1 MDTAFAMDQTSTDA
15 SITDRLREDILG
27 GVYPPGERLV
37 ELQLTKQYKVGRAAI
52 RSAIVELDKEGLVTR
67 EANRGA
73 TVRKVSVAEAVQIYE
88 ARSALEGLLARHA
101 AMNATE
107 QDIDQ
112 LRSIIIRMKEAADQ
126 NDPRRY
132 VELNRE
138 FHREIRRTSR
148 HDVTSNLVLSLRN
161 QAAHHPYR
169 LAVVQGRPEDS
180 LPDHEAIVDAIGE
193 KNADAA
199 EKAMVRHAS
208 LTIDLLRQWTEGAPR
223 LS

>member
-1 MDTAFAMDQTSTDA
+1 MDQPSNNTSV
-15 SITDRLREDILG
+15 TDRLREDILG
-27 GVYPPGERLV
+27 GTYPPGERLV
-37 ELQLTKQYKVGRAAI
+37 ELQLTKQYQVGRAAI

-73 TVRKVSVAEAVQIYE
+73 TVRKVSVEEAVQIYE

-101 AMNATE
+101 AVNATE

-126 NDPRRY
+126 KDPRSY
-132 VELNRE
+132 SELNRE

-148 HDVTSNLVLSLRN
+148 HDFTSNLVQSLHN
-161 QAAHHPYR
+161 QAAHHPFR

-180 LPDHEAIVDAIGE
+180 LPEHEAIVNAIVE

-199 EKAMVRHAS
+199 ERAMVRHAS
-208 LTIDLLRQWTEGAPR
+208 STIDLLRQWTETA
-223 LS
+223 

>member
-1 MDTAFAMDQTSTDA
+1 MDQPSNNTSV
-15 SITDRLREDILG
+15 TDRLREDILG

-37 ELQLTKQYKVGRAAI
+37 ELQLTKRYQVGRAAI

-67 EANRGA
+67 EPNRGA

-101 AMNATE
+101 AINATE

-112 LRSIIIRMKEAADQ
+112 LRSIIIRMKEAAEQ
-126 NDPRRY
+126 KDPRTY
-132 VELNRE
+132 SELNRE
-138 FHREIRRTSR
+138 FHREICRASR
-148 HDVTSNLVLSLRN
+148 HEVTSNLVQTLRN
-161 QAAHHPYR
+161 QAEHHPFR

-180 LPDHEAIVDAIGE
+180 LPEHEAIVDAIVE

-199 EKAMVRHAS
+199 EKAMVRHTS
-208 LTIDLLRQWTEGAPR
+208 STIDLLRQWTDSSPA

>member
-1 MDTAFAMDQTSTDA
+1 MDQPSNNTSV
-15 SITDRLREDILG
+15 TDRLREDILD
-27 GVYPPGERLV
+27 GVFPPGERLV
-37 ELQLTKQYKVGRAAI
+37 ELQLTKQYEVGRAAI

-101 AMNATE
+101 AINATE
-107 QDIDQ
+107 QEIDQ

-126 NDPRRY
+126 RDPRTY
-132 VELNRE
+132 SELNRE
-138 FHREIRRTSR
+138 FHREIRRASR
-148 HDVTSNLVLSLRN
+148 HDVTSNLVQTLRN
-161 QAAHHPYR
+161 QAAHHPFR

-180 LPDHEAIVDAIGE
+180 LPEHEAIVDAIVE

-208 LTIDLLRQWTEGAPR
+208 STIDLLRQWTENSPALP
-223 LS
+223 